1 MEDAMAG
8 QTLSAYVSEEV
19 AKSLRLE
26 AKREGRTDG
35 QVAGQAIRFFVS
47 LPREARMSLA
57 AIDGLATAEE
67 RRWALNEVAR
77 VLNIAESAMTERRI
91 AEQLRH
97 QIPEDASEE
106 DLDRLAIEWT
116 KADTEDSKP
125 PHGRR

>member
-1 MEDAMAG
+1 MEAIMAG
-8 QTLSAYVSEEV
+8 QTLSAYVTEEV

-47 LPREARMSLA
+47 LPREARMSMA
-57 AIDGLATAEE
+57 ALDGLATDAE
-67 RRWALNEVAR
+67 RRWALNEIAR
-77 VLNIAESAMTERRI
+77 VLHIAEAAMTERRM

-106 DLDRLAIEWT
+106 DLDRMAVEWT
-116 KADTEDSKP
+116 QGDETDSKP
-125 PHGRR
+125 AHGRR